1 MSAKTIINEAKRVCH
16 RAFWDS
22 STKKRSVTPEVKK
35 TVLTEAGDKDW
46 QPIYREFD
54 GKRIQTNQKWA
65 EVCFVP
71 SAISH
76 SKNAPVYRY
85 LVIREARGS
94 MDLPGMPQQEFPFQT
109 LHMDLQH
116 YKLFGMVT
124 NMDWEGE
131 RLIHWHRE
139 RCGKS
144 EEAHSVMKGDF
155 AGGQLP

>member
-1 MSAKTIINEAKRVCH
+1 M
-16 RAFWDS
+16 
-22 STKKRSVTPEVKK
+22 TPEFKK
-35 TVLTEAGDKDW
+35 AVLTEAGEKDW

-54 GKRIQTNQKWA
+54 GRRIQTNHEWA

-71 SAISH
+71 NAISH

-85 LVIREARGS
+85 LAIREAMGS

-109 LHMDLQH
+109 LQMDLQH
-116 YKLFGMVT
+116 YKLFGLVT
-124 NMDWEGE
+124 NMDWDGE

-144 EEAHSVMKGDF
+144 EEAQHDHEASGLGWFPGLPADEGDSIFVHQHSGPDC
-155 AGGQLP
+155 